1 MIQVSNLVKEY
12 KLNKNKNGL
21 MGLLKN
27 DFEIKKAVNDVSFNI
42 NKGEMVGFI
51 GPNGAGK
58 STTIKVLTG
67 ILHPTSGKVEIN
79 GIDPYKQRKQHAGN
93 IGVVFGQKTQLWW
106 DLPVTDTFD
115 LLKSIYR
122 VPNKVYKENLEI
134 FHEILGIE
142 EFKNQ
147 SVRQLSLGQR
157 MRADIAA
164 ALLHN
169 PEIIFF
175 DEPTIGLDIFAK
187 EKIREFLK
195 FINIDRNIT
204 MLFTTHDMEDI
215 EKICNRVIVI
225 DQGKNIFDGS
235 LETIRSIGGKEK
247 NIIVE
252 LEEDFQIVLDGVK
265 VMDLAPKTK
274 KITFFNESITESLSF
289 IV

>member
-21 MGLLKN
+21 IGLIKN
-27 DFEIKKAVNDVSFNI
+27 DFEIKKAVNDISFNI

-79 GIDPYKQRKQHAGN
+79 GVDPYKQRKQHAGN

-106 DLPVTDTFD
+106 DLPVIDTFD
-115 LLKSIYR
+115 LLKSIYK

-134 FHEILGIE
+134 FNEILGIE

-169 PEIIFF
+169 PEIIFL
-175 DEPTIGLDIFAK
+175 T
-187 EKIREFLK
+187 
-195 FINIDRNIT
+195 
-204 MLFTTHDMEDI
+204 
-215 EKICNRVIVI
+215 NR
-225 DQGKNIFDGS
+225 
-235 LETIRSIGGKEK
+235 L
-247 NIIVE
+247 
-252 LEEDFQIVLDGVK
+252 
-265 VMDLAPKTK
+265 
-274 KITFFNESITESLSF
+274 
-289 IV
+289 